1 MNTDDRPPF
10 EEDEQPATADDES
23 NGSGL
28 VLNLS
33 GYEGPIDVLLTLA
46 RDQKV
51 DLIHISI
58 LELAEQYLVFVDEAR
73 KHFLELAADYLVMA
87 AWLAYLKSKLL
98 LPREEEEE
106 PSADEMADALR
117 YQLLRLQAMQE
128 AGKKVM
134 ELPRK
139 GLAFFT
145 RGEPE
150 GLPVSYRSIYDVSL
164 YDLLRGYA
172 RSRQEGAP
180 VSLDIEPIDLYSIDE
195 AIDRLREFLPNV
207 PDWATLLSF
216 MPQGSMSPFKRR
228 SAISTTLLAALELV
242 RLGKADIRQDS
253 GLYSPIFL
261 KPANRPE
268 SVESS

>member
-1 MNTDDRPPF
+1 MDDSPPF
-10 EEDEQPATADDES
+10 EEDERPVSQTDGAGASDF
-23 NGSGL
+23 
-28 VLNLS
+28 VLNL
-33 GYEGPIDVLLTLA
+33 GGFEGPIDVLLTLA

-51 DLIHISI
+51 DLIQISI
-58 LELAEQYLVFVDEAR
+58 LELAEQYLVFVDAAR
-73 KHFLELAADYLVMA
+73 EHYLELAADYLVMA

-98 LPREEEEE
+98 LPQEEEEE
-106 PSADEMADALR
+106 PSATEMADALR
-117 YQLLRLQAMQE
+117 YQLVRLQAMQD
-128 AGKKVM
+128 AGKKLV

-139 GLAFFT
+139 GQAFFS
-145 RGEPE
+145 RGDPE
-150 GLPVSYRSIYDVSL
+150 GLPVSYRSVYDISL

-180 VSLDIEPIDLYSIDE
+180 TSLEIEPIDLYSIDE

-207 PDWATLLSF
+207 PDWTALFSF
-216 MPQGSMSPFKRR
+216 LPKGSMSPFKRR

-242 RLGKADIRQDS
+242 RIGKADIRQDG

-268 SVESS
+268 PVEPS

>member
-10 EEDEQPATADDES
+10 EEDEQPATADDGS

-28 VLNLS
+28 VLSLS

-128 AGKKVM
+128 AGKKLWNYRGRGWRSSRAGNLKVFPFHIALSM
-134 ELPRK
+134 TFPFTICCADMHALARK
-139 GLAFFT
+139 A
-145 RGEPE
+145 
-150 GLPVSYRSIYDVSL
+150 
-164 YDLLRGYA
+164 LRCPLI
-172 RSRQEGAP
+172 SSQLICTP
-180 VSLDIEPIDLYSIDE
+180 SMK
-195 AIDRLREFLPNV
+195 RL
-207 PDWATLLSF
+207 T
-216 MPQGSMSPFKRR
+216 G
-228 SAISTTLLAALELV
+228 
-242 RLGKADIRQDS
+242 
-253 GLYSPIFL
+253 
-261 KPANRPE
+261 
-268 SVESS
+268 